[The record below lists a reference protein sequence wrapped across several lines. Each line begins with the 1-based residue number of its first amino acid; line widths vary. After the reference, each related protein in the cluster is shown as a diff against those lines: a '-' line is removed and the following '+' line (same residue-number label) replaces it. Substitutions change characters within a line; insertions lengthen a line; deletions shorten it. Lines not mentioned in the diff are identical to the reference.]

1 LVPTDE
7 VSVKPAGLAEVP
19 PVEVTESDVLPVP
32 GDAESDP
39 VGLGGYGPEPTDGPT
54 PVAVCRSAAFAV
66 NEEEEEEEDVGWPE
80 AAANSPVLE
89 VDLSDAISESGSIE
103 AIPTSYYASIRAS
116 GFTRLLLRNLP
127 GDTNLALVRR
137 VVEAAGLT
145 LFTEGSGGIESTTA
159 SFPWGPD
166 WSTFDDVLTGHD
178 QYARRAGPGGAS
190 SALLLL
196 PGLRVVRPDC
206 APALMSIL
214 RRDAL
219 QRGRLSLP
227 EVRHRFNKMAV
238 WKYATGAERVLV
250 CANPTA
256 GHAVADIV
264 CPDVEGNAEK
274 IDVIDLMT
282 ETTYKRSPEE
292 MRTAGLRVILFEDNV
307 QVFLY

>member
-1 LVPTDE
+1 LAPTDE
-7 VSVKPAGLAEVP
+7 VSVNPAGLEEVP
-19 PVEVTESDVLPVP
+19 PVEATDSDVLPVP

-39 VGLGGYGPEPTDGPT
+39 VELGGYGPEPTDGPT

-66 NEEEEEEEDVGWPE
+66 NEEEEEDVGLPE

-89 VDLSDAISESGSIE
+89 VDISDAISESGSIE
-103 AIPTSYYASIRAS
+103 AIPTSYYVLIRAG

-127 GDTNLALVRR
+127 ADANLALVRR
-137 VVEAAGLT
+137 LVEAAGLT
-145 LFTEGSGGIESTTA
+145 LFTEGSGGVIESTTA
-159 SFPWGPD
+159 SYPWGPD

-196 PGLRVVRPDC
+196 PGLRVVRPNC
-206 APALMSIL
+206 ALALMSIL

-219 QRGRLSLP
+219 QRGRFSLP

-256 GHAVADIV
+256 GHAVADVV

-292 MRTAGLRVILFEDNV
+292 MRTVGLRVILFGDNV